1 MTGKQWLTID
11 DWLECGLPICSLE
24 IKHEGRLE
32 RAAAD
37 SAQAVF
43 SSQRIGGS
51 VLRNGN
57 SQECIQLSTFPE
69 LLVVLLHVE
78 SLEDNEAITIQGARQ
93 ISRIIDPK
101 NKSFFEKLE
110 KPRVIPICCMDA
122 ENYFEFPINQFEEDN
137 VLRELNKCLLTFRQ
151 NSTCAILESLDRSN
165 NLPKLELR
173 SNSRLSPIGE
183 SESTNSPDDVSMKI
197 IIKQASTSTKK
208 SSYDSG
214 RIEDMARRRSW
225 LSPSPTPSGL
235 VSGPTASGR
244 RGRFIVLG
252 SSGEHLPV
260 NRKYKLSETSTSQFS
275 SCNSSL
281 EEFHS
286 AKGSIDEES
295 DEDEGYARKYSS
307 ELDTPEG
314 RGKFAKKLRDA
325 LQSES
330 LSDSTDDSYAVGIS
344 IGGSQT
350 GDGDI
355 KIKRCG
361 GSRGFVVTEDSF
373 DDEFYKEAI
382 VFEERE
388 WINKLRHKRNGT
400 VPLKDTNDSSKYS
413 FSTEYSSELEEV
425 YEQFSK

>member
-1 MTGKQWLTID
+1 
-11 DWLECGLPICSLE
+11 
-24 IKHEGRLE
+24 
-32 RAAAD
+32 
-37 SAQAVF
+37 
-43 SSQRIGGS
+43 
-51 VLRNGN
+51 
-57 SQECIQLSTFPE
+57 
-69 LLVVLLHVE
+69 
-78 SLEDNEAITIQGARQ
+78 
-93 ISRIIDPK
+93 
-101 NKSFFEKLE
+101 
-110 KPRVIPICCMDA
+110 
-122 ENYFEFPINQFEEDN
+122 
-137 VLRELNKCLLTFRQ
+137 
-151 NSTCAILESLDRSN
+151 
-165 NLPKLELR
+165 
-173 SNSRLSPIGE
+173 
-183 SESTNSPDDVSMKI
+183 
-197 IIKQASTSTKK
+197 
-208 SSYDSG
+208 
-214 RIEDMARRRSW
+214 MARRRSW

-286 AKGSIDEES
+286 AKGSIDEGKSKKFDFKFLLIKKIEFPES
-295 DEDEGYARKYSS
+295 DEDEGYARKYSL

-400 VPLKDTNDSSKYS
+400 APLKDTNDSSKYS

>member
-37 SAQAVF
+37 SAQTIF
-43 SSQRIGGS
+43 SSQRIGGT

-69 LLVVLLHVE
+69 LLVILLHVE

-214 RIEDMARRRSW
+214 RIEGKDFVLTILRFTKKKKNYFRYGSKKIMAFTITNSKWISFRSNC
-225 LSPSPTPSGL
+225 
-235 VSGPTASGR
+235 
-244 RGRFIVLG
+244 I
-252 SSGEHLPV
+252 
-260 NRKYKLSETSTSQFS
+260 RKTRKIYCIGIIWRTFTSQ
-275 SCNSSL
+275 
-281 EEFHS
+281 
-286 AKGSIDEES
+286 
-295 DEDEGYARKYSS
+295 
-307 ELDTPEG
+307 
-314 RGKFAKKLRDA
+314 
-325 LQSES
+325 
-330 LSDSTDDSYAVGIS
+330 
-344 IGGSQT
+344 
-350 GDGDI
+350 
-355 KIKRCG
+355 
-361 GSRGFVVTEDSF
+361 
-373 DDEFYKEAI
+373 
-382 VFEERE
+382 
-388 WINKLRHKRNGT
+388 
-400 VPLKDTNDSSKYS
+400 
-413 FSTEYSSELEEV
+413 
-425 YEQFSK
+425 

>member
-1 MTGKQWLTID
+1 MI
-11 DWLECGLPICSLE
+11 
-24 IKHEGRLE
+24 
-32 RAAAD
+32 
-37 SAQAVF
+37 F
-43 SSQRIGGS
+43 
-51 VLRNGN
+51 N
-57 SQECIQLSTFPE
+57 F
-69 LLVVLLHVE
+69 LL
-78 SLEDNEAITIQGARQ
+78 
-93 ISRIIDPK
+93 ISDI
-101 NKSFFEKLE
+101 S
-110 KPRVIPICCMDA
+110 
-122 ENYFEFPINQFEEDN
+122 
-137 VLRELNKCLLTFRQ
+137 
-151 NSTCAILESLDRSN
+151 
-165 NLPKLELR
+165 
-173 SNSRLSPIGE
+173 
-183 SESTNSPDDVSMKI
+183 
-197 IIKQASTSTKK
+197 
-208 SSYDSG
+208 
-214 RIEDMARRRSW
+214 RRRSW

-235 VSGPTASGR
+235 VSGPTGSGR

-281 EEFHS
+281 DEYHS
-286 AKGSIDEES
+286 AKESIDGGNAIKKNSKNRKRNLNLMTILES
-295 DEDEGYARKYSS
+295 DEDEGYARKYSM
-307 ELDTPEG
+307 ELDTPER

-330 LSDSTDDSYAVGIS
+330 DRSDSTDDSYAVGIS

-373 DDEFYKEAI
+373 DDEFYKEAL